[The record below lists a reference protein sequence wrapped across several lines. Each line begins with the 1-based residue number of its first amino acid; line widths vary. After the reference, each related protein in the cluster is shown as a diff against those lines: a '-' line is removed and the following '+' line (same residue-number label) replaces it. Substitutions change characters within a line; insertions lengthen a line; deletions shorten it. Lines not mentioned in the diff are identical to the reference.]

1 MSAIQPSLQQQVQSL
16 YSEHHGW
23 LVGWLRKKLSCP
35 HGAADMAQ
43 DTFVRIIA
51 SRDAL
56 FGMREPRAYLSTT
69 AKRLLLDR
77 ARRQILERSYLAELA
92 LLADSLPG
100 APSPD
105 EVLMAVQALGQIATA
120 LAGLSSRA
128 RDAFLLH
135 YLEEQ
140 PQAAVAAQL
149 NVSTRMVQKYLVQ
162 ALLACRH
169 ACPAMAA

>member
-1 MSAIQPSLQQQVQSL
+1 MSTAQSSLQQQVQSL

-35 HGAADMAQ
+35 HGAADVAQ
-43 DTFVRIIA
+43 DTFLRIIT

-77 ARRQILERSYLAELA
+77 ARRHMLERTYLAELA
-92 LLADSLPG
+92 ALADSLPG
-100 APSPD
+100 APAPED
-105 EVLMAVQALGQIATA
+105 IIMAVQALEQIATA
-120 LAGLSSRA
+120 LAGLSARA

-135 YLEEQ
+135 YLEEL
-140 PQAAVAAQL
+140 PQAAVAVQL

-162 ALLACRH
+162 ALLACRQ
-169 ACPAMAA
+169 ACPGMAA

>member
-1 MSAIQPSLQQQVQSL
+1 MSTIQPSLQQQVQSL
-16 YSEHHGW
+16 YSDHHGW

-35 HGAADMAQ
+35 HGAADVAQ
-43 DTFVRIIA
+43 DTFLRIIT

-77 ARRQILERSYLAELA
+77 ARRQMLERTYLAELA

-105 EVLMAVQALGQIATA
+105 EVIMAVQALEQIATA
-120 LAGLSSRA
+120 LGGLSAKA

-135 YLEEQ
+135 YLEEL

-169 ACPAMAA
+169 ACPGMAA